1 MVGGTRQ
8 TRENRMNLKFFA
20 AVAALSLL
28 ATGPAGAQNSSAEP
42 PVVAPPPPK
51 SSEPPPPRTDTPP
64 AKPPVDIEPVD
75 PVPAPSTQ
83 VVVTP
88 APQPVPLEPV
98 TIDPDAAYPEGFADP
113 ADPFSNEL
121 SMSYRQD
128 ESGFDWGL
136 LGLLGLLGL
145 IPLFRNR
152 GERVV
157 YVERDEARSDRVVR
171 RDPPEV

>member
-1 MVGGTRQ
+1 
-8 TRENRMNLKFFA
+8 MNLKFFA
-20 AVAALSLL
+20 AVAAPLMLV
-28 ATGPAGAQNSSAEP
+28 AGPAWAQNSSAEP

-51 SSEPPPPRTDTPP
+51 SSEPAPPRTDTPP
-64 AKPPVDIEPVD
+64 TSPPVDIEPVD

-121 SMSYRQD
+121 SVSYRQQQGG
-128 ESGFDWGL
+128 GFPWGL

-157 YVERDEARSDRVVR
+157 YVQRDEEVR
-171 RDPPEV
+171 RTVRNDPPSV